1 VQVTEPL
8 RDAIT
13 DALDRHTCEHSVPFG
28 CIHCRVEWVLA
39 VLPAGMVGPARGEH
53 VFARTGYVPPLNEGA
68 RAASSTPPREAWRL
82 LFRQA
87 REDFLAWRVAYPH
100 IERSYDDFLEE
111 WFANRDAAA
120 VLPADP
126 PPPAYRELHGWA
138 VEEAVTCVACP
149 DCAFTFDAL
158 HEDTGGGYS
167 CPACSEIAK

>member
-1 VQVTEPL
+1 MLEKV
-8 RDAIT
+8 A
-13 DALDRHTCEHSVPFG
+13 
-28 CIHCRVEWVLA
+28 RV
-39 VLPAGMVGPARGEH
+39 
-53 VFARTGYVPPLNEGA
+53 
-68 RAASSTPPREAWRL
+68 ASSTPPQPKNREAVKNVITQYLTVNAENPYWPIDEMSSEL
-82 LFRQA
+82 T
-87 REDFLAWRVAYPH
+87 DVVM
-100 IERSYDDFLEE
+100 
-111 WFANRDAAA
+111 A

>member
-1 VQVTEPL
+1 MNRRRRSGRLGGVQVPEP
-8 RDAIT
+8 R
-13 DALDRHTCEHSVPFG
+13 
-28 CIHCRVEWVLA
+28 
-39 VLPAGMVGPARGEH
+39 PAE
-53 VFARTGYVPPLNEGA
+53 NEGA
-68 RAASSTPPREAWRL
+68 RVASSTPPQPKNREAVKNVITQYLTVNAENPYWPIDEMSSEL
-82 LFRQA
+82 T
-87 REDFLAWRVAYPH
+87 DVVM
-100 IERSYDDFLEE
+100 
-111 WFANRDAAA
+111 A